1 MKINFYRL
9 LLMTGV
15 LTIIY
20 ANNLLAQEPDL
31 TRLPDQSSK
40 IKAWIDYCESLRLN
54 NNGASDN
61 FIKLEQAGKKGIQM
75 LKSDDYTNR
84 AKCFFYIALGNY
96 YQVKFDSA
104 QYYFYQS
111 LNEAQTGHNTS
122 QITKAC
128 VALIPVNFQLQ
139 QKDKVESC
147 KMILQSIADTTHN
160 EALLQDL
167 YYALGSYYQQKSYY
181 SSAQDYFIR
190 SIELRER
197 EVDTTQNV
205 KKKFDYAIQ
214 CDMLSKLYLN
224 TEMVDKSLDALHKG
238 ERFANVSPN
247 VRNRLLSSFVEAYT
261 SAGNIDSALYY
272 NAKLGEDTKTNSM
285 FPSEVMT
292 SDLNIALYYIN
303 RKQYRNALPYL
314 DKADTVAARVKSP
327 LLTFQSQMVRG
338 RYLQETGKF
347 DQSMALLTPA
357 LPVAKQLN
365 KELYSNI
372 LKYLALDE
380 KGKGNTTAGL
390 QFYEEYVEA
399 LDSLTKEKISRTFA
413 DLETHYQTNEK
424 EQRIQ
429 SLDKENRLRT
439 LELQN
444 ASHQRQILI
453 LGLAA
458 LGVISLLL
466 YFNYRSKEK
475 LNQTLNEK
483 NDRLDLMNQHLAEA
497 NDTKARL
504 FGIIGHDL
512 RSPVSKIVQLL
523 QLQKERPDMLSEE
536 SMKQHE
542 KRLKTASENVLETM
556 EDLLI
561 WSKSQME
568 SFKPVFVPVNI
579 RALVDREISLVKYQT
594 ENDQLQIQCLVPEN
608 FVQLSDE
615 NFLTVIVRNLLQNAI
630 RHGDKKTP
638 VVVDTKGQ
646 SLAVSNYSEKN
657 VAGILNI
664 SLDERRVDSKTSGLG
679 LQIAADLAVRI
690 NARLFFRQD
699 ETDHLQAILS
709 WESAA

>member
-1 MKINFYRL
+1 MKIKYGRS
-9 LLMTGV
+9 LLMTLVMTCMFASG
-15 LTIIY
+15 LW
-20 ANNLLAQEPDL
+20 AQEPDL
-31 TRLPDQSSK
+31 TKLPDQAGK
-40 IKAWIDYCESLRLN
+40 IKAWIDYCESMRLN
-54 NNGASDN
+54 NNGAADN
-61 FIKLEQAGKKGIQM
+61 FVKLEGAGKKGIQM
-75 LKSDDYTNR
+75 LTPDDYINR
-84 AKCFFYIALGNY
+84 SKFFFYIAIGKY

-111 LNEAQTGHNTS
+111 LDNAQKGRSTQ

-139 QKDKVESC
+139 QTDKVESC
-147 KMILQSIADTTHN
+147 KMILQSIVDTTHN

-167 YYALGSYYQQKSYY
+167 YYALGSYYQLKSYY
-181 SSAQDYFIR
+181 SSAQDYFIK
-190 SIELRER
+190 SIKIREK
-197 EVDTTQNV
+197 EVDTTQNA

-224 TEMVDKSLDALHKG
+224 TEMVDKSLDALRKG
-238 ERFANVSPN
+238 QRFASVSPN
-247 VRNRLLSSFVEAYT
+247 VGNRLLSSFVEAYT

-272 NAKLGEDTKTNSM
+272 NAKLETETKNNPM

-303 RKQYRNALPYL
+303 RKQYRNALPFL

-327 LLTFQSQMVRG
+327 LLTFQVQMVRG

-347 DQSMALLTPA
+347 DQSIALLTPA
-357 LPVAKQLN
+357 MPVAKQLN

-380 KGKGNTTAGL
+380 KGNGNMAAGL
-390 QFYEEYVEA
+390 QFYEDYVES

-466 YFNYRSKEK
+466 YFNYRNKEK
-475 LNQTLNEK
+475 LNRVLNEK
-483 NDRLDLMNQHLAEA
+483 NDRLDQMNHHLAEA
-497 NDTKARL
+497 NETKARL

-523 QLQKERPDMLSEE
+523 QLQKERPDLLPENSR
-536 SMKQHE
+536 KQHE
-542 KRLKTASENVLETM
+542 ERLKKASENVLETM

-561 WSKSQME
+561 WSKSQMQ
-568 SFKPVFVPVNI
+568 SFTPVFTPVNI
-579 RALVDREISLVKYQT
+579 RALVDREISLVKQQA
-594 ENDQLQIQCLVPEN
+594 ENDQLLIQCHIPEN

-638 VVVDTKGQ
+638 VVVDTSGLT
-646 SLAVSNYSEKN
+646 LAVTNYSEKDMS
-657 VAGILNI
+657 GILNTG
-664 SLDERRVDSKTSGLG
+664 LADRRVDSKTSGLG
-679 LQIAADLAVRI
+679 LQIAADLAARI
-690 NARLFFRQD
+690 NTRLFFRRD
-699 ETDHLQAILS
+699 GTNHLQAILS